1 MIVRIYG
8 AFNVNLT
15 NNILKIFLEHAE
27 KDFLILY
34 ISNEEFGLQYK
45 KEISETEEDKFTEEL
60 YSWLSGW
67 NFLIKEYVIKGE
79 C

>member
-45 KEISETEEDKFTEEL
+45 KEISEVEEDKFAEEL